1 MPESRVDRH
10 RKNKNEMNSLRPSY
24 CRRRL
29 SKLQARENQT
39 ANTTDTTNGVQFFCE
54 PTRTETNAQETN
66 TTLKG
71 AFHSTTTLKM
81 STPGLHLAFTLPW
94 GSASTSKGNP
104 QYAKFTSTPGRTHV
118 SLISEN
124 PLPAQTFF
132 TPQWIFADLSPG
144 EIE

>member
-10 RKNKNEMNSLRPSY
+10 RKNKNEINRLRPSY

-39 ANTTDTTNGVQFFCE
+39 ANTTDTTNGIQFFCAR
-54 PTRTETNAQETN
+54 TRTETNAQETN

-81 STPGLHLAFTLPW
+81 STPGLNLAFTLPW
-94 GSASTSKGNP
+94 GRRETQSTQSSLRHLDGHTFHSSLKTRYWHKLFSHHCGFLP
-104 QYAKFTSTPGRTHV
+104 TCPLAKSSSR
-118 SLISEN
+118 
-124 PLPAQTFF
+124 
-132 TPQWIFADLSPG
+132 W
-144 EIE
+144 